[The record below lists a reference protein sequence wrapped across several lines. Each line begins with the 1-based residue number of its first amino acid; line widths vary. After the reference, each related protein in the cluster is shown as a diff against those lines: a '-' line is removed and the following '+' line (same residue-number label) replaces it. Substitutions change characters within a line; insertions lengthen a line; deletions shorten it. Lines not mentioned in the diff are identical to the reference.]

1 LVGGFSTPLKK
12 YDFISWGY
20 YSQTLHQA
28 AEKVCFDTAAI
39 NPLRAR
45 CDTSPAGS
53 AVMAIIVKTS

>member
-1 LVGGFSTPLKK
+1 MIQELPFSA
-12 YDFISWGY
+12 F
-20 YSQTLHQA
+20 HQA

-53 AVMAIIVKTS
+53 AVMAIIVRTS